1 MTDDSDILFEQRG
14 GLGIITLNRP
24 KALNS
29 LSTDMCAQM
38 DAALITWAGDAAIK
52 AVVIQGAGEKA
63 FCAGGDVKTL
73 AENSPEDHHMAT
85 EFFATEYVMNSRIY
99 HFPKPY
105 IALLDGITMG
115 GGVGVSVHGSHRII
129 TEKTLF
135 AMPESAIGLIPDV
148 GGSYFMPRL
157 PGRLGLYLGLTGA
170 RLRGADILY
179 SGIGTSYMASDKIAA
194 FVAALA
200 AADIGDAGDVDRVIA
215 DFAEDPGPAPLD
227 EFRDLIDAAFSEDS
241 IEDIL
246 DHLDAIDHEWA
257 GNTLAQLKKMSP
269 ISMKVIIEQILRGAS
284 LEFNDAMKMEFRIV
298 NHIVAYQSDF
308 YEGVRAVLIDRDQN
322 PSWNPPAVEEV
333 TDAMVTAHFAPLGD
347 NELALQEEG

>member
-1 MTDDSDILFEQRG
+1 MTLAAEVLFEQRG
-14 GLGIITLNRP
+14 SLGIITLNRP

-29 LSTDMCAQM
+29 LSTGMCALM
-38 DAALITWAGDAAIK
+38 DDALIKWAGDDTIG

-73 AENSPEDHHMAT
+73 AQNSPEDHHKAT
-85 EFFATEYVMNSRIY
+85 EFFATEYVMNSRIH

-129 TEKTLF
+129 TERCLF

-157 PGRLGLYLGLTGA
+157 PGKLGMYLGLTGA
-170 RLRGADILY
+170 RLKGADILY
-179 SGIGTSYMASDKIAA
+179 AGIGTSYMTSDRIEA

-200 AADIGDAGDVDRVIA
+200 EAEIKDATDVDRVIA
-215 DFAEDPGPAPLD
+215 DFAADPGAAPLD
-227 EFRDLIDAAFSEDS
+227 EFRDLIDAAFGEQS
-241 IEDIL
+241 IEDIM

-257 GNTLAQLKKMSP
+257 GKALSKLKKMSP
-269 ISMKVIIEQILRGAS
+269 VSMKVIIEQISRGAT
-284 LEFNDAMKMEFRIV
+284 LEFNDAMKMEYGIV
-298 NHIVAYQSDF
+298 SHIVSYQSDF

-322 PSWNPPAVEEV
+322 PVWNPATVDDV
-333 TDAMVTAHFAPLGD
+333 TDHMVAAHFENPD
-347 NELALQEEG
+347 IQELKL

>member
-1 MTDDSDILFEQRG
+1 MTSDVEILFEERG

-29 LSTDMCAQM
+29 LSTNMCALM
-38 DAALITWAGDAAIK
+38 DAKLVTWAYDEAIK
-52 AVVIQGAGEKA
+52 AVIIQGAGDKA

-157 PGRLGLYLGLTGA
+157 PGKLGLYLGLTGA
-170 RLRGADILY
+170 RLKGADILY
-179 SGIGTSYMASDKIAA
+179 AGIGTSYMSSGRIGDFIT
-194 FVAALA
+194 ALA
-200 AADIGDAGDVDRVIA
+200 EADIKEASDVDRVIA
-215 DFAEDPGPAPLD
+215 SFSEDPGAAPLD
-227 EFRDLIDAAFSEDS
+227 EFRDLIDAAFDEET
-241 IEDIL
+241 IEDIM
-246 DHLDAIDHEWA
+246 DHLEAIDHEWA
-257 GNTLAQLKKMSP
+257 AKTLAKLNKMSP
-269 ISMKVIIEQILRGAS
+269 ISMKVIIEQILRGSA
-284 LEFNDAMKMEFRIV
+284 LDFNEAMKMEYRIV
-298 NHIVAYQSDF
+298 SHIVSYQSDF

-322 PSWNPPAVEEV
+322 PVWKPAAVGEV
-333 TDAMVTAHFAPLGD
+333 TDEMVTAHFENLGEK
-347 NELALQEEG
+347 ELNL

>member
-1 MTDDSDILFEQRG
+1 MSADAEILFEEKS

-38 DAALITWAGDAAIK
+38 DKALIKWADDDGIK
-52 AVVIQGAGEKA
+52 AVIIQGAGEKA

-85 EFFATEYVMNSRIY
+85 EFFGVEYVMNSRIY

-129 TEKTLF
+129 TERTLF

-157 PGRLGLYLGLTGA
+157 PGKLGMYLGLTGA

-179 SGIGTSYMASDKIAA
+179 AGVGTSYMSSEKIEG
-194 FVAALA
+194 FVDALA
-200 AADIGDAGDVDRVIA
+200 EADIQDATDVDRVIA
-215 DFAEDPGPAPLD
+215 EFAEDPGEAKLD
-227 EFRDLIDAAFSEDS
+227 EYRDLIDAAFGEDNL
-241 IEDIL
+241 EDIL
-246 DHLDAIDHEWA
+246 DHLDAIDHDWA
-257 GNTLAQLKKMSP
+257 DKTLATLKKMSP
-269 ISMKVIIEQILRGAS
+269 ISMKVIIEQILRGADQ
-284 LEFNDAMKMEFRIV
+284 EFNDAMKMEFRIV
-298 NHIVAYQSDF
+298 SHIVSYQSDF
-308 YEGVRAVLIDRDQN
+308 YEGVRAVLIDKDQN
-322 PSWNPPAVEEV
+322 PTWKPGTVEGV
-333 TDAMVTAHFAPLGD
+333 TDDMVAAHFNELGD
-347 NELALQEEG
+347 KELVL

>member
-1 MTDDSDILFEQRG
+1 MTSEAEILFEERG
-14 GLGIITLNRP
+14 VLGIITLNRP

-38 DAALITWAGDAAIK
+38 DKALIKWAEDDGIK

-73 AENSPEDHHMAT
+73 AENSPEDHHLAT

-157 PGRLGLYLGLTGA
+157 PGKLGMYLGLTGA

-179 SGIGTSYMASDKIAA
+179 AGIGTAYVPSDKLDALI
-194 FVAALA
+194 AALA
-200 AADIGDAGDVDRVIA
+200 EAEINDATDVDRILA
-215 DFAEDPGPAPLD
+215 DFATDPGEAPLD
-227 EFRDLIDAAFSEDS
+227 EFRDLIDAAFGEEAV
-241 IEDIL
+241 EDIL

-257 GNTLAQLKKMSP
+257 HKTLATLKKMSP
-269 ISMKVIIEQILRGAS
+269 VSLKVIVEQILRGGG
-284 LEFNDAMKMEFRIV
+284 LDFNEAMKMEYRIV
-298 NHIVAYQSDF
+298 SHIVSYQSDF
-308 YEGVRAVLIDRDQN
+308 YEGVRAVLIDKDQN
-322 PSWNPPAVEEV
+322 PTWNPATVDAVTV
-333 TDAMVTAHFAPLGD
+333 DMVEAHFAPLGD
-347 NELALQEEG
+347 KELVL

>member
-1 MTDDSDILFEQRG
+1 MTTDAEILFEQRN

-29 LSTDMCAQM
+29 LSTDMCARM
-38 DAALITWAGDAAIK
+38 DQALIRWAGDDAIK
-52 AVVIQGAGEKA
+52 AVIIQGAGEKA

-73 AENSPEDHHMAT
+73 AENSPEDHHLAT

-129 TEKTLF
+129 TERTLF

-157 PGRLGLYLGLTGA
+157 PGRLGMYLGLTGA

-179 SGIGTSYMASDKIAA
+179 AGIGTAYVPSDRLAA
-194 FVAALA
+194 LVAALA
-200 AADIGDAGDVDRVIA
+200 EAEIADAADVDRVIA
-215 DFAEDPGPAPLD
+215 DFAEDPGEAPLD
-227 EFRDLIDAAFSEDS
+227 EFRDLIDAAFGEECL
-241 IEDIL
+241 EDIL
-246 DHLDAIDHEWA
+246 DHLDAIDHDWA
-257 GNTLAQLKKMSP
+257 RKTLATLNRMSP
-269 ISMKVIIEQILRGAS
+269 ISMKVIIEQILRGAE
-284 LEFNDAMKMEFRIV
+284 LDFNAAMKMEYRIV
-298 NHIVAYQSDF
+298 SHIVSYQSDF
-308 YEGVRAVLIDRDQN
+308 YEGVRAVLIDKDQK
-322 PSWNPPAVEEV
+322 PKWNPPTVAAVS
-333 TDAMVTAHFAPLGD
+333 DDMVAAHFKELGD
-347 NELALQEEG
+347 RELVL

>member
-1 MTDDSDILFEQRG
+1 MTPEAEILFETRG

-29 LSTDMCAQM
+29 LSTGMCALM
-38 DAALITWAGDAAIK
+38 DEALINWAEDEAIK
-52 AVVIQGAGEKA
+52 AVIIRGAGEKA

-85 EFFATEYVMNSRIY
+85 EFFRTEYVMNSRIY

-157 PGRLGLYLGLTGA
+157 PGNLGMYLGLTGA

-179 SGIGTSYMASDKIAA
+179 AGIGTAYMPSEKIDAL
-194 FVAALA
+194 VDALA
-200 AADIGDAGDVDRVIA
+200 AAEIADVSDVDKVISS
-215 DFAEDPGPAPLD
+215 FAEDPGEAPLD
-227 EFRDLIDAAFSEDS
+227 EFRDLIDAAFGEECL
-241 IEDIL
+241 EDIL
-246 DHLDAIDHEWA
+246 DHLEAIDHPWA
-257 GNTLAQLKKMSP
+257 VKTLTTLNRMSP
-269 ISMKVIIEQILRGAS
+269 ISMKVIIEQILQGAE
-284 LEFNDAMKMEFRIV
+284 LEFNDAMKMEYRIV
-298 NHIVAYQSDF
+298 SHIVSYQSDF
-308 YEGVRAVLIDRDQN
+308 YEGVRAVLIDKDQN
-322 PSWNPPAVEEV
+322 PTWTPASVAEV
-333 TDAMVTAHFAPLGD
+333 SDEQVMAHFAPLGD
-347 NELALQEEG
+347 KELAI

>member
-1 MTDDSDILFEQRG
+1 MNSEAEILFEQRG
-14 GLGIITLNRP
+14 CLGIITLNRP

-29 LSTDMCAQM
+29 LSTNMCQLM
-38 DAALITWAGDAAIK
+38 DQALLKWADDDAVK
-52 AVVIQGAGEKA
+52 AVIIQGAGDKA

-73 AENSPEDHHMAT
+73 AQNSPEDHHRAT

-157 PGRLGLYLGLTGA
+157 PGKLGLYLGLTGA

-179 SGIGTSYMASDKIAA
+179 AAIGTSYMTSEKIEA
-194 FVAALA
+194 FVRGLA
-200 AADIGDAGDVDRVIA
+200 EADIADAIDVDRVIA
-215 DFAEDPGPAPLD
+215 DFADDPGDAPLD
-227 EFRDLIDAAFSEDS
+227 EYRDLIDAAFGEET
-241 IEDIL
+241 IEDIM

-257 GNTLAQLKKMSP
+257 AKTLSKLKKMSP
-269 ISMKVIIEQILRGAS
+269 VSMKVIIEQILRGGELA
-284 LEFNDAMKMEFRIV
+284 FNDAMKMEYRIV
-298 NHIVAYQSDF
+298 SHIVSYQSDF
-308 YEGVRAVLIDRDQN
+308 YEGVRAVLIDKDQN
-322 PSWNPPAVEEV
+322 PTWNPATIDGV
-333 TDAMVTAHFAPLGD
+333 TDDMVAAHFQHLGD
-347 NELALQEEG
+347 KELVL

>member
-1 MTDDSDILFEQRG
+1 MTLAAEVLFEERG
-14 GLGIITLNRP
+14 CLGIITLNRP

-29 LSTDMCAQM
+29 LSTGMCVLM
-38 DAALITWAGDAAIK
+38 DEALVKWAGDDAIR
-52 AVVIQGAGEKA
+52 AVIIQGAGEKA

-73 AENSPEDHHMAT
+73 AENSPADHHKAT

-129 TEKTLF
+129 TERCLF

-157 PGRLGLYLGLTGA
+157 PGNLGMYLGLTGA
-170 RLRGADILY
+170 RLKGADILY
-179 SGIGTSYMASDKIAA
+179 AGIGTSYMTSDRIDA
-194 FVAALA
+194 FVASLA
-200 AADIGDAGDVDRVIA
+200 EAEIEDATDVDRIIA
-215 DFAEDPGPAPLD
+215 DFAADPGEAPLD
-227 EFRDLIDAAFSEDS
+227 EFRDLIDAAFDEQS
-241 IEDIL
+241 IEDIM

-257 GNTLAQLKKMSP
+257 GKTLSKLKKMSP
-269 ISMKVIIEQILRGAS
+269 ISMKVIVEQILRGGE
-284 LEFNDAMKMEFRIV
+284 LEFNDAMKMEYRIV
-298 NHIVAYQSDF
+298 SHIVSYQSDF

-322 PSWNPPAVEEV
+322 PTWNPATVDEV
-333 TDAMVTAHFAPLGD
+333 SDDMVAAHFEILD
-347 NELALQEEG
+347 EKELIL